1 MSMFF
6 LNYGQRVV
14 IENFSL
20 EPSLCQ
26 LLPIST
32 SITCHTDLV
41 LIHHSTDQVVSTKFI
56 WTHMDIHP
64 WGNEIP
70 VQCPECH
77 TPCPWGPKSKKKSMI
92 IFSCTMPSCSKSL
105 HFEAPENKVSWN
117 WLGPAITSSRWM
129 AVNVRYTA

>member
-1 MSMFF
+1 MFTANELQPCLTSTFF
-6 LNYGQRVV
+6 LNYRQCIL

-32 SITCHTDLV
+32 SIAHHTNLI
-41 LIHHSTDQVVSTKFI
+41 LIHCSTDQVVSTKFI
-56 WTHMDIHP
+56 WTYMDIHP

-77 TPCPWGPKSKKKSMI
+77 TLRPWGPKNKKKSMI
-92 IFSCTMPSCSKSL
+92 IFSCMMPLCSKSL
-105 HFEAPENKVSWN
+105 HFEAPENKVS
-117 WLGPAITSSRWM
+117 
-129 AVNVRYTA
+129 